1 MRVITLV
8 VVHCSAVRPDQLS
21 SAAQIDT
28 WHRQRGFHLGI
39 GYHYVVRRNG
49 EIEPGRPE
57 WLTGAHCQN
66 HQRSL
71 DRRLLR
77 GRARHPGST
86 RRHAHRGA
94 EGIPAAFTRRS
105 APALP
110 PRPDRRP
117 SRPESAEVLP
127 LLRYCERICRPTARI
142 KSSAEILKR
151 ESRRIIQIK
160 SDRQERSGGEVWN
173 QRPAAAIH
181 S

>member
-66 HQRSL
+66 HNAHSIGVCYEGGL
-71 DRRLLR
+71 DIRGQPDDTRTENQKAAMRWLLR
-77 GRARHPGST
+77 QL
-86 RRHAHRGA
+86 HRSYPKAVIVGHHDLN
-94 EGIPAAFTRRS
+94 PQKDC
-105 APALP
+105 P
-110 PRPDRRP
+110 
-117 SRPESAEVLP
+117 
-127 LLRYCERICRPTARI
+127 CI
-142 KSSAEILKR
+142 KNVVHEYADLQPK
-151 ESRRIIQIK
+151 
-160 SDRQERSGGEVWN
+160 
-173 QRPAAAIH
+173 
-181 S
+181 